1 MLAIKEVAPFPMFL
15 AEPSAMMTGK
25 HYVWLILL
33 ILLVTTGNIVGPVSL
48 VLSYTKIRG
57 RWIVPVTGLVAFTC
71 GAVLMAKSTQ
81 PATSLIML
89 VAWFP
94 LVTGGL
100 AFILWCYRRSRLLAA
115 QK

>member
-1 MLAIKEVAPFPMFL
+1 
-15 AEPSAMMTGK
+15 MTGK